1 MTDMTPYRLL
11 QMKDA
16 PAEGADGLNSR
27 HALNIQV
34 VSADASHLKDQRRL
48 CITYE
53 DLRYSVQ
60 VKDKTLKK
68 TVTKDILKGLTG
80 IIKPARLT
88 AVMGAS
94 GAGKTTMLNLLV
106 SCQGWL
112 QPQDTSTAIFCHG
125 S

>member
-1 MTDMTPYRLL
+1 LLL
-11 QMKDA
+11 QMKEA

-53 DLRYSVQ
+53 DLRCSVQ
-60 VKDKTLKK
+60 VKDKALKK
-68 TVTKDILKGLTG
+68 MVTKDILKGLTG

-106 SCQGWL
+106 SCQCL
-112 QPQDTSTAIFCHG
+112 QQPQQSIAATQCHYP
-125 S
+125 